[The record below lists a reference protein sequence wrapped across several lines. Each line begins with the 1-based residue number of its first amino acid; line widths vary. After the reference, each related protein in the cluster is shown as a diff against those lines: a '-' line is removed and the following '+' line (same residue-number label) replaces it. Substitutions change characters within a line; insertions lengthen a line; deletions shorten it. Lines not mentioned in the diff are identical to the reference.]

1 MSLSLLEFSQ
11 NNPSQPGK
19 FHIIPLRDRGDG
31 WSVMGF
37 VSDNHLGSKHCRLDV
52 LNALYDIYAAEG
64 VTDVYNGGNWIEG
77 EARFNRYD
85 IQVFGMDNQID
96 FFVQNYPSRPG
107 ITTHYVAGDDHEG
120 WYQQRESIHIG
131 RYAEMAALRAG
142 RKDLHYLGYLEA
154 DVALKA
160 PGTWMAAPMKIMHG
174 GGGSAYAYSYV
185 LQKTVESFQGGEKPA
200 ILVMGHHHKFDYC
213 YPRGVHAIMP
223 GCTED
228 QSIFMRKRK
237 IEACVGGV
245 LAKVQQDKEDGH
257 ITRFSCDW
265 IPFYDKGFYETRYE

>member
-52 LNALYDIYAAEG
+52 LNALYDIFAAEG

-77 EARFNRYD
+77 ECRFNRYD

-96 FFVQNYPSRPG
+96 FFIQNYPSRPG

-131 RYAEMAALRAG
+131 RYAEMAAIRAG

-174 GGGSAYAYSYV
+174 GGGATYAYSYV
-185 LQKTVESFQGGEKPA
+185 LQKVVEAFQGGEKPA
-200 ILVMGHHHKFDYC
+200 ICVVGHHHKFDYC
-213 YPRGVHAIMP
+213 YPRGVHALMP
-223 GCTED
+223 GCTQD

-237 IEACVGGV
+237 IEAHVGGV
-245 LAKVQQDKEDGH
+245 LARIQQDATDGH
-257 ITRFSCDW
+257 ILQFEARW